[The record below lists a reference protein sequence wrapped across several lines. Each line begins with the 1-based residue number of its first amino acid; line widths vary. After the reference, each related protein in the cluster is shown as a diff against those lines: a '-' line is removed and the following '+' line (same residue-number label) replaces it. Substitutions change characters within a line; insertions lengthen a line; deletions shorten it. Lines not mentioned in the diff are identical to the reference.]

1 MLQHSTQSGR
11 HSLTERGF
19 DLYETPPVAVE
30 TGADRLTLHSGN
42 FRHREFEITRIRRVS
57 SAPDAVSPARAT

>member
-11 HSLTERGF
+11 HSHTERGF

-30 TGADRLTLHSGN
+30 TGAVRLTLHSGN
-42 FRHREFEITRIRRVS
+42 FRHRELTRIRRVS